1 MNEKKDLKQTIVN
14 HLIELVNEKIDIA
27 IKSIHSA
34 KDSRDNET
42 KSSVGD
48 KYETGRA
55 MIQFELEKHTVQ
67 LQKAQQQKHEL
78 SQINLQKEYNRVE
91 FGSLVFSDHG
101 NYFIAIGLGKIEK
114 ENEIF
119 YCISLASPLGKILNN
134 KKVGEKVI
142 FQGKE
147 ITIIEII

>member
-1 MNEKKDLKQTIVN
+1 MNNSVKQSIAN
-14 HLIELVNEKIDIA
+14 HIQLLLDDR
-27 IKSIHSA
+27 IKEIQQAIHSA
-34 KDSRDNET
+34 KESRDNET

-67 LQKAQQQKHEL
+67 LQKAQQQKHKL

-91 FGSLVFSDHG
+91 FGSLIFTDHG
-101 NYFIAIGLGKIEK
+101 NYFIAIGLGKIEI

-119 YCISLASPLGKILNN
+119 YCISLASPIGKILNN
-134 KKVGEKVI
+134 KKVGGKII
-142 FQGKE
+142 FQGREFTITE
-147 ITIIEII
+147 IK

>member
-1 MNEKKDLKQTIVN
+1 MNNSVKQSIAN
-14 HLIELVNEKIDIA
+14 HIQFLLDDKIKEIQQA
-27 IKSIHSA
+27 IHSA

-67 LQKAQQQKHEL
+67 LQKAQQQKHKL

-91 FGSLVFSDHG
+91 FGSLIFTDHG
-101 NYFIAIGLGKIEK
+101 NYFIAIGLGKIEI
-114 ENEIF
+114 ENETF
-119 YCISLASPLGKILNN
+119 YCISLASPIGKILNN
-134 KKVGEKVI
+134 KKVGGKII
-142 FQGKE
+142 FQGREFTITE
-147 ITIIEII
+147 IK